1 MEKFE
6 IPIGVAEKMEN
17 GATRA
22 EKIKEA
28 QIRVVG
34 LFKEA
39 WQEA

>member
-6 IPIGVAEKMEN
+6 IPMEN
-17 GATRA
+17 GARA